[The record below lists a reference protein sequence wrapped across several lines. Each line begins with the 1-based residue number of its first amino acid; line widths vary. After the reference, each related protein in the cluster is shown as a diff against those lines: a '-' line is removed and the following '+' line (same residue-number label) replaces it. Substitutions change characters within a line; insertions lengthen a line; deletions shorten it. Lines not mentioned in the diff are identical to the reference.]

1 MALPV
6 WAGAKA
12 EQPAM
17 AVAARIAD
25 FIMVLYLFSVK
36 SERSQWV
43 VEDPPS
49 TRNRHKPNNGT
60 SLNWGALPSR

>member
-49 TRNRHKPNNGT
+49 TRKPGCAGLT
-60 SLNWGALPSR
+60 LLVPPYSLAS